1 MTLPGEIEHVPTK
14 VVPFFVTG
22 YDEVE
27 VETASEE
34 PVEEPPRRERPAS
47 RSSVLGQLA
56 LCVALATIGVHIA
69 AVIVAA
75 SGSFVAGT
83 VLAWI
88 AIAASILAV
97 LSGLVAIIGRFG
109 RGWGISAVILGVV
122 ANPFLLVNV
131 LNFVGGS

>member
-1 MTLPGEIEHVPTK
+1 MTLPGDIEHVPTK

-22 YDEVE
+22 YDEVD
-27 VETASEE
+27 VETAPDE
-34 PVEEPPRRERPAS
+34 PVEQPSRRERRPS
-47 RSSVLGQLA
+47 RSSILGQLA

-69 AVIVAA
+69 AVIVAS
-75 SGSFVAGT
+75 SGAFAAGT

-109 RGWGISAVILGVV
+109 RGWGISAVVLGVL
-122 ANPFLLVNV
+122 ANPFLLVNI